1 MSGNKKFRVISSE
14 NFFSL
19 ATLVSLVFAQ
29 TATASFK
36 SASEFDQHS
45 TFEQNVKTANPPGQT
60 QPQPNPYRNN
70 RYNNGDRSE
79 RQYYEEVTPTNIE
92 EDRSYLLQNHP
103 IQEAPL
109 PRNRV

>member
-1 MSGNKKFRVISSE
+1 MSNNALMKAGA
-14 NFFSL
+14 FFTITTL
-19 ATLVSLVFAQ
+19 AGLMYTQ
-29 TATASFK
+29 TASATFK

-45 TFEQNVKTANPPGQT
+45 NFEQNIRTANPPGQT
-60 QPQPNPYRNN
+60 QPQPNPYKNN
-70 RYNNGDRSE
+70 RYNNGQRTE
-79 RQYYEEVTPTNIE
+79 QQYYEEVAPSNIE